1 MEKKKKK
8 ELKELFCNKLKW
20 EFISFLIIL
29 VIFVVTTVIDFIKSL
44 F

>member
-1 MEKKKKK
+1 MDDERKK
-8 ELKELFCNKLKW
+8 ELKELFCNNLKW
-20 EFISFLIIL
+20 RIISFLIIL